1 MKKHINDD
9 CIIPSISGRLGNNMF
24 MIAHAYARGLEQ
36 NRQMVALR
44 GQVIHAG
51 VDYSTNMF
59 RKIDFV
65 DDFPQGEK
73 VTVYG
78 GYFQSE
84 KYFEQYTENIKSLYS
99 APNEFVERMEGHL
112 PFLFTDIPVTAIH
125 IRRGDY
131 LHYPSYHPS
140 VSPSY
145 IHEAIKQI
153 PDAGRC
159 LIFSD
164 DVNWCQQNLQIDGTY
179 ITSEYLPH
187 EQIWLMSLCDN
198 FVISNSSFS
207 WWGAYLSRQPNKIV
221 VAPETWYGPDGPSDW
236 EEIYC
241 KDWMKM
247 PTYYNNGQIHP
258 KL

>member
-36 NRQMVALR
+36 NRQMVAVR
-44 GQVIHAG
+44 GQVIHEG
-51 VDYSTNMF
+51 IDYSTNMF

-65 DDFPQGEK
+65 DEFPQGEK

-84 KYFEQYTENIKSLYS
+84 KYFEQYTENIKSLYTP
-99 APNEFVERMEGHL
+99 PNEFVKRMEL
-112 PFLFTDIPVTAIH
+112 DVPFLFTDDITVIH
-125 IRRGDY
+125 VRRGDY

-140 VSPSY
+140 VSPNY
-145 IHEAIKQI
+145 VHEAIKQI
-153 PDAGRC
+153 NGAQKY

-164 DVNWCQQNLQIDGTY
+164 DVNWCKQNLNIEGIY
-179 ITSEYLPH
+179 ITDYLPH
-187 EQIWLMSLCDN
+187 EQIWMMSLCSN

-207 WWGAYLSRQPNKIV
+207 WWGAYLSRNKNKIV
-221 VAPETWYGPDGPSDW
+221 VAPETWYGPNGPSEW

-241 KDWMKM
+241 KGWTKL
-247 PTYYNNGQIHP
+247 PTYYEEGMIKP